1 MVLMLMFAFGF
12 STISMLI
19 VLIQP
24 LSLGFLI
31 MLISIFMSVVISFFV
46 YSWYGYMLF
55 LVYVGGLLVMFMYI
69 ISLIP
74 NLIFFSKGLVMYMLI
89 GIVSIFFMNMISM
102 YWYLDMNMM
111 VMKMMEIKIL
121 SLGMSSLVM
130 SGFNFCC
137 YVFLGVLLLLILV
150 SVVKICYYCEGPL
163 RVFKYKY
170 A

>member
-1 MVLMLMFAFGF
+1 MVLMMFFSLGF
-12 STISMLI
+12 SIVSMLVI
-19 VLIQP
+19 LIQP
-24 LSLGFLI
+24 LSLGFVI
-31 MLISIFMSVVISFFV
+31 MLMSIFMSVMISFFI

-74 NLIFFSKGLVMYMLI
+74 NLIFFSKGIMVYMFIGLV
-89 GIVSIFFMNMISM
+89 GFFMMNLISM
-102 YWYLDMNMM
+102 YSYLDVGMM
-111 VMKMMEIKIL
+111 SMKMLEMKSV
-121 SLGMSSLVM
+121 SLGLSSLLM
-130 SGFNFCC
+130 SKFNFIC
-137 YVFLGVLLLLILV
+137 YVFLGVLLLLILI